1 MQKMEDWNMKQK
13 NMLIPVLLCL
23 TFTIS
28 CLLFLIYMMEKNE
41 QEKITYF
48 YNAAKQ
54 NKSTIKS
61 RLEDELEI
69 LSGLSVSFG
78 LGGIHSIDGINS
90 IIDKINEGNP
100 SMKIGFID
108 NNSQNS
114 EDRFQNYCKVAVR
127 DDTDHAIGMI
137 YIKNS
142 GEILNNIVGTMA
154 LAGEGLL
161 VIFDKQGKEIAV
173 SSQAFYSIADAPKIR
188 TQIQQVIKANK
199 QTSFTIR
206 AKDKEKQNVVVMP
219 LGVNDW
225 YLLNVFPQ
233 PNFYNRYLE
242 MTIGV
247 GVMILLSCGLFLS
260 FFYRQFLIISKNQKT
275 LVKLAYGDS
284 VTGTRNYSSFKH
296 EMEKKLRKEKAETY
310 AVWYCDIKKFKFM
323 NEILGY
329 EEGDRVLISL
339 ANLFRDYGGPDTLYC
354 RISADNF
361 AGLYKYKTREEMEEW
376 FQKLVTLFQNHYLP
390 YNKKIP
396 MELSMGA
403 YCIEETD
410 VEELSIDQ
418 IVDKANIAQKNV
430 KSLPGNPFG
439 FYNKEIRN
447 RVLFESELESEIDRA
462 LRNQEFKIFI
472 QPKISIQEENR
483 IVGGEALVR
492 WENPRKGTIP
502 PGQFI
507 PILERAG
514 KIVLLDRYM
523 FEKSCQWLHDYLKAG
538 RSPINIAVNVSKI
551 GMLRE
556 DFVDFYGKI
565 KNKYEIP
572 DGLLEL
578 EFTETVLLNDDTMF
592 NSLVTRL
599 NEKGFVCSLDDFGS
613 GYSSLNLLKNLKI
626 DVLKLDIMF
635 FRKSSDITRERI
647 VISNIINMAKEL
659 KIKTIAEGVEYVE
672 TVDFLKAAGCD
683 VIQGYVFAKAM
694 PIKVFEQML
703 IEKENEHFIPVD
715 TGE

>member
-1 MQKMEDWNMKQK
+1 MEDWNMKQK

-41 QEKITYF
+41 QEKNTYF

-54 NKSTIKS
+54 NQSTIKS
-61 RLEDELEI
+61 RLEEELEI
-69 LSGLSVSFG
+69 LSGLSVSLG

-114 EDRFQNYCKVAVR
+114 EDRFQNYCKVTVR
-127 DDTDHAIGMI
+127 DDSDHAIGMI

-173 SSQAFYSIADAPKIR
+173 SNQTFYSTADTPKIR
-188 TQIQQVIKANK
+188 TQIQQIIKANK
-199 QTSFTIR
+199 QTFFTIR
-206 AKDKEKQNVVVMP
+206 AKDREKQTVVVMP

-296 EMEKKLRKEKAETY
+296 EMEKRLRKEKAETY

-339 ANLFRDYGGPDTLYC
+339 ANLFRDYGGSDTLYC

-390 YNKKIP
+390 FNKKIP

-523 FEKSCQWLHDYLKAG
+523 FEKSCQWLHDYLEAG

-556 DFVDFYGKI
+556 DFVDFYGEI
-565 KNKYEIP
+565 KDKYKIP

-703 IEKENEHFIPVD
+703 IEKENEHIIPVD

>member
-1 MQKMEDWNMKQK
+1 MEDWNMKQK

-41 QEKITYF
+41 QEKNTYF

-54 NKSTIKS
+54 NQSTIKS
-61 RLEDELEI
+61 RLEEELEI
-69 LSGLSVSFG
+69 LSGLSVSLG
-78 LGGIHSIDGINS
+78 LGGIHSIDRINS

-108 NNSQNS
+108 NNSQNL
-114 EDRFQNYCKVAVR
+114 EDRFQNYCKVTVR
-127 DDTDHAIGMI
+127 DDSDHAIGMI

-173 SSQAFYSIADAPKIR
+173 SNQTFYSTADTPKIR
-188 TQIQQVIKANK
+188 TQIQQIIKANK
-199 QTSFTIR
+199 QTFFTIR
-206 AKDKEKQNVVVMP
+206 AKDREKQTVVVMP

-296 EMEKKLRKEKAETY
+296 EMEKRLRKEKAETY

-339 ANLFRDYGGPDTLYC
+339 ANLFRDYGGSDTLYC

-390 YNKKIP
+390 FNKKIP

-523 FEKSCQWLHDYLKAG
+523 FEKSCQWLHDYLEAG

-556 DFVDFYGKI
+556 DFVDFYGEI
-565 KNKYEIP
+565 KDKYKIP

-703 IEKENEHFIPVD
+703 IEKENEHIIPVD